1 MSLEDFLEEAAETEE
16 FRDLTEDTEENR
28 PLENRVA
35 AAIAAWYETDAVAD
49 IGVYRSHDRLY
60 IDAVPYPVCILP

>member
-35 AAIAAWYETDAVAD
+35 AAIAA
-49 IGVYRSHDRLY
+49 
-60 IDAVPYPVCILP
+60 